1 MDERY
6 LREKGYYHSP
16 ISLLI
21 IIIISV
27 FLAEALIMFILSF
40 LHDITFH
47 TYALLDATLLIITLS
62 PILYFYG
69 FRPLLIH
76 IQERRRAEETT
87 KIAYTE
93 LRQVFN
99 IAADGIRLID
109 KESNI
114 IRVNETF
121 VRLSG
126 FTKEELEGRKCYEV
140 FPGLQCHTKRCSLR
154 RVMSGEDYIEFE
166 AERTR
171 KDGVKIPCIVT
182 AKPFR
187 NPEGEI
193 IGIVEDFKDITRI
206 KMAEDG
212 LKQSEEK
219 LNAIISSI
227 SDYIFM
233 LDKEFNITWA
243 NDILRQFF
251 DCEII
256 GKKCYEL
263 FYTRYEP
270 CDNQPCFVAKAF
282 SEGKAYMQDLQIRVR
297 DNTFYLQNV
306 ANVAIR
312 DVNGEPTNVLVISR
326 DITENKR
333 LEQQLIQAQKMEA
346 VGQLAGGIAHD
357 FNNILT
363 AIVGYAH
370 LLQTELNK
378 GDELQ
383 KYIDCILSSAKKAEN
398 LIRALL
404 TFSRTQVVNT
414 KPVNLNEIVTV
425 LEKIFIRLIGEDI
438 ELSTLLSEE
447 DLIIMADVTMIEQ
460 VIMNLVTNARDAMP
474 NGGDLIIKTEPI
486 YIDDDFSN
494 TYGFDRTGKYAV
506 LSVEDNGVGM
516 DDETKERIFDPFFTT
531 KEVGKGTGLGLA
543 MVYGIVKQH
552 NGFVNVYSELGKGT
566 IFKIY
571 LPLVKSEITRELQLD
586 GVTYM
591 GGNETI
597 FVIEDDLQVRSLT
610 KKILERAGYRVLEA
624 GDGQEAVDIFSKR
637 SSDIDLVILDVIM
650 PKKTGKEVY
659 EEIRKYKPDIRVL
672 FTSGYT
678 TDIVYKRGVE
688 KDNKNFLL
696 KPISPQLLLKK
707 VRELIGKDVISR
719 KI

>member
-282 SEGKAYMQDLQIRVR
+282 SEGKAYMQDLQIGVR

-326 DITENKR
+326 DITENKM
-333 LEQQLIQAQKMEA
+333 LEQQLMQAQKMEA

-494 TYGFDRTGKYAV
+494 TYGFGKTGKYAV

-586 GVTYM
+586 GVTYIN
-591 GGNETI
+591 GNETI